1 MKFKLELFILSFLGL
16 VAYSNHP
23 ALFIAFILL
32 GLYNL
37 TLGIITIKYI
47 KTNKAFKQQIIEIK
61 PDNKYKILLR
71 VVWIAELIAIL
82 TLSILTNVIYFKL
95 IGLIILAIEIIKF
108 YFIYKLKN
116 DNEIKGS

>member
-16 VAYSNHP
+16 VVYSNHP
-23 ALFIAFILL
+23 ALFIAFIVL
-32 GLYNL
+32 GFYNL

-47 KTNKAFKQQIIEIK
+47 KTNEAFKQQIIEIK
-61 PDNKYKILLR
+61 PDNKYKTLLR

-95 IGLIILAIEIIKF
+95 IGLIIIAIEIIKF
-108 YFIYKLKN
+108 YFIYKLKK